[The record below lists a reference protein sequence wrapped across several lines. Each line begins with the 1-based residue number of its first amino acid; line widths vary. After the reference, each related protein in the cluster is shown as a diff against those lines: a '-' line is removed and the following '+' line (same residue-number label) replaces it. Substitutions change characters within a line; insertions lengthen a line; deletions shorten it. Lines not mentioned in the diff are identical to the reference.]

1 VIGLSGGIGAG
12 KSTVARL
19 LAELGAAIIDSDVLN
34 TEVLAEPSTVRE
46 LRNWFG
52 DKTLGKDGAV
62 DRKALADILFADDEA
77 RQRVERLLHPRIAA
91 RRAALEAR
99 YQADDQVSAIV
110 LDSPLLY
117 ESQLDRHCDR
127 VIFVEAD
134 DACRYA
140 RASAGRGWSRQEH
153 VRRENVQKG
162 LDFKRTRADY
172 IVQNNSSMDVLRRQ
186 VHEVFSQIITSVAE
200 S

>member
-1 VIGLSGGIGAG
+1 MLGI
-12 KSTVARL
+12 
-19 LAELGAAIIDSDVLN
+19 
-34 TEVLAEPSTVRE
+34 
-46 LRNWFG
+46 
-52 DKTLGKDGAV
+52 DGAV
-62 DRKALADILFADDEA
+62 DRQVLADILFADAEA
-77 RQRVERLLHPRIAA
+77 RQRVERLLHPRIAE

-99 YQADDQVSAIV
+99 YQADDHVTAIV

-127 VIFVEAD
+127 VIFVEAAD
-134 DACRYA
+134 ECRYA
-140 RASAGRGWSRQEH
+140 RTSGGRGWSRQEIA
-153 VRRENVQKG
+153 RRENVQKG